1 MKTIPGFP
9 DYQITKDG
17 RVWSKPRIS
26 LQGNKLKGLWLK
38 PETIKGY
45 FRVVLC
51 KNNKPHKRFIHRL
64 VLETYV
70 GSCPKG
76 MEGCHNN
83 GNQKDN
89 QLGNLR
95 WDTRSNN
102 QQDSIR
108 HGTFARGEKRG
119 MANLTEA
126 KVRVIRYLRNVA
138 KFSGNDLAWQFNT
151 TRSNIYAICN
161 RHSWKHIDG

>member
-1 MKTIPGFP
+1 MKTIPNFP
-9 DYQITKDG
+9 DYQITKYG
-17 RVWSKPRIS
+17 RVWSNPRIS

-38 PETIKGY
+38 SETTKGY

-51 KNNKPHKRFIHRL
+51 KNNKPHKRYIHRL

-70 GSCPKG
+70 SSCPKE
-76 MEGCHNN
+76 MEACHGN
-83 GNQKDN
+83 GNRQDN
-89 QLGNLR
+89 RLENLR
-95 WDTRSNN
+95 WDTKSNN

-108 HGTFARGEKRG
+108 HGTFVRGEKSG
-119 MANLTEA
+119 MAKLTKV
-126 KVRVIRYLRNVA
+126 KVRVIRYLRKVA

-161 RHSWKHIDG
+161 KHSWKYLDG